1 MQQKSLRDVEEGQ
14 CDKKSKTT
22 KITELK
28 VNGESITKQDSF
40 ADALNTYFNETYLVL
55 TWLVTYLIA
64 TPPLNITSVHVIQ
77 ALNLVKFC
85 HWMSIEYFQ

>member
-1 MQQKSLRDVEEGQ
+1 MEKT
-14 CDKKSKTT
+14 SKTT

-28 VNGESITKQDSF
+28 VDGKSITKPDSI
-40 ADALNTYFNETYLVL
+40 ADALNTYFNELVL

-64 TPPLNITSVHVIQ
+64 TRPLKITSAHVIQ

-85 HWMSIEYFQ
+85 HRMSIEYFQ